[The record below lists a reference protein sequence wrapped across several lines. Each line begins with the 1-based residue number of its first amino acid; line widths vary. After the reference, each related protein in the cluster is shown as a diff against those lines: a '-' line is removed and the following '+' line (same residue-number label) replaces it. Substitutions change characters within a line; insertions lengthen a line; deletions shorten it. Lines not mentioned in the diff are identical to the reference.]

1 VCLVVEVTIDDA
13 SILMEA
19 SARIAYP
26 NLAPSRRLPAGR
38 CASLGGFVFALGVLA
53 FGVVVGWWTVSL
65 TGWAIPSRRAV
76 LGAVGGVASALAV
89 VVLLAGASRLLLGGL
104 GIAVGAAVHAAF
116 LAVVVLATKLRGSS

>member
-1 VCLVVEVTIDDA
+1 
-13 SILMEA
+13 M
-19 SARIAYP
+19 
-26 NLAPSRRLPAGR
+26 
-38 CASLGGFVFALGVLA
+38 GVLA